1 MIHFNVEQVG
11 KFLVENGIVYTMR
24 KKRSEGKDL
33 VSMFKKTIGRANI
46 TLMGP
51 VTDKLLE
58 SHVLQSGFN
67 SIQEWKLVASIV
79 HNADP
84 NKLLLY
90 KVEMIK

>member
-11 KFLVENGIVYTMR
+11 KFLEKNGIVYTMR

-33 VSMFKKTIGRANI
+33 VSIYKRTIGRANI

-58 SHVLQSGFN
+58 SHVFESGFN
-67 SIQEWKLVASIV
+67 SIQEWKLVARIV
-79 HNADP
+79 HDADP
-84 NKLLLY
+84 SKLFLY